1 MKLTARQHQAITQ
14 RGATLLLSASA
25 GSGKTEVLAR
35 RVAALIADPDDP
47 CPANRLLVVTFTR
60 AAAAEL
66 RTRTARM
73 LRGAAQNARD
83 SVLASHLRRQEALL
97 DSADIG
103 TLDAWCGRL
112 VREHFAELG
121 VDPAFSILAPADAAL
136 LRARQRERLID
147 DIRRPQQSD
156 QPDVFAAAQRW
167 TARLPGVNDAWFAE
181 TADRLNRFREQL
193 VNPSEWFAAQRQR
206 YGPGSPP
213 QDARAAA
220 ELAAALQAEC
230 EFQFQQSR
238 TLTAHGTAATVLS
251 AYGAQARD
259 WAAALA
265 EPARLREIAAA
276 IAVFKLEAGEDAL
289 LETVRKRWLEGRLK
303 RRWKPELVE
312 RILAGAAPVADL
324 VQTLLAVEAQLN
336 ASLAEE
342 KARRAAYEFGDVQRL
357 ALDLLGTPDE
367 GQRRT
372 PTPIAETLRTRYR
385 HVLIDEFQDTSAV
398 QVELLR
404 LVSREP
410 PGAAGNAFMVG
421 DVKQSIYGF
430 RRAEPRLFAALRDR
444 FAQDSAAGRVLYL
457 SDNFRSAAPLV
468 AGFNRLFATLLSQE
482 LGGTDFPAEEHLAA
496 AREEPSNPA
505 LDATPRIQ
513 IDVLELSDDNG
524 GDDDDAQPE
533 DASAGLDE
541 RIEREAMLAAAHI
554 QELLNLGPCVP
565 ERSADGTLQLRS
577 AALSDCVILLRAAAG
592 NAPRV
597 ARVLREAGLPALT
610 SGRESLLDEIVV
622 QDVRNVLALLAM
634 RRREIELAAYLR
646 SPLVGLNER
655 DLLALRGADPE
666 GSWADA
672 VFAAAR
678 ERRDALGDRV
688 RAALARLDRWLE
700 AARCESL
707 PELVRRILRES
718 DLLLIAASMPG
729 GAQRVAALRAFE
741 RYVAEFAEAGQ
752 RGVGELVEHLEALQ
766 REDFEPEAPIA
777 TSEQAVRVMTIHQAK
792 GLEFPFVFL
801 LNCGARFNRR
811 TVASDLLCDEQAG
824 LSLRFRDYR
833 GGTELQ
839 TACGPRV
846 RAAVTEREL
855 GEGLRLLYVAATR
868 ARERLYISGHAPPG
882 CWEAM
887 RAAHAPPTDA
897 ALSPAPPVLP
907 LITRLA
913 ANSMLDWVLSGAAA
927 AALDAPT
934 ASGPR
939 LAQVNVRST
948 SEAAAPPAGRLPERI
963 EPTPEGAAAIDDWVQ
978 ATVHCIRASGPD
990 PIEQRRQALPSVL
1003 SVSVLKS
1010 LADADPN
1017 ADVAAVFHPADIV
1030 LQPPRCI
1037 AAAAQPGRIVDPR
1050 VLGAATHRFLE
1061 LAELAAL
1068 ASPAALA
1075 AEIARLR
1082 GGGKL
1087 TAEEA
1092 ECIPLEDVAWFGRLP
1107 LAGRLVSAARSARR
1121 ELAFVCALPAGD
1133 RDHILTRGV
1142 IDCLFDTEVGYVIL
1156 DYKTDRIDSEQS
1168 LAQRTALYQT
1178 QISAYAAAIES
1189 LLARPVCEA
1198 HLVFLT
1204 ARRVAS
1210 FAPPWPALSGLVSQ
1224 LYNPELRSPAE

>member
-1 MKLTARQHQAITQ
+1 MKLTAQQHQAITQ
-14 RGATLLLSASA
+14 RGTTLLLSASA

-35 RVAALIADPDDP
+35 RVAALIADPHDP
-47 CPANRLLVVTFTR
+47 CPVNRLLVVTFTR

-73 LRGAAQNARD
+73 LRAAAQDARD
-83 SVLASHLRRQEALL
+83 PPLAAHLRRQEALL

-121 VDPAFSILAPADAAL
+121 VDPAFAVLAPADAAL

-147 DIRRPQQSD
+147 DIRRPQQSE
-156 QPDVFAAAQRW
+156 QPDLFTAVQRW

-193 VNPSEWFAAQRQR
+193 VNPGAWFAAQRQR
-206 YGPGSPP
+206 YAPGSPA

-220 ELAAALQAEC
+220 ELAAALQTEC
-230 EFQFQQSR
+230 EFQFHQAGL
-238 TLTAHGTAATVLS
+238 LTARGATATGLS

-265 EPARLREIAAA
+265 DAARLREIVSA
-276 IAVFKLEAGEDAL
+276 IAAFKLDAGGDAL
-289 LETVRKRWLEGRLK
+289 LDTVKKRWLDGRLK
-303 RRWKPELVE
+303 RRWKPEHVE
-312 RILAGAAPVADL
+312 RILTGAAPVAEL
-324 VQTLLAVEAQLN
+324 VQTLLEVETRLDTSLAVEKAQ
-336 ASLAEE
+336 
-342 KARRAAYEFGDVQRL
+342 RAAYEFGDIQRL
-357 ALDLLGTPDE
+357 ALDLLGTPGS

-372 PTPIAETLRTRYR
+372 PTPIALALRNRYR

-430 RRAEPRLFAALRDR
+430 RRAEPRLFAALRNR
-444 FAQDSAAGRVLYL
+444 FSQDPTIGRVLYL

-468 AGFNRLFATLLSQE
+468 AGFNRLFAALLSQE
-482 LGGTDFPAEEHLAA
+482 LGGTDFPADEHLAA
-496 AREEPSNPA
+496 ARDELANPA
-505 LDATPRIQ
+505 LDTAPRIR
-513 IDVLELSDDNG
+513 IDVLEQLDD
-524 GDDDDAQPE
+524 GDAEEEAAKTDDA
-533 DASAGLDE
+533 AKGLDD
-541 RIEREAMLAAAHI
+541 RIERETTLAVDHI
-554 QELLNLGPCVP
+554 RELLNLGPCVP
-565 ERSADGTLQLRS
+565 ERTADGRLQLRP
-577 AALSDCVILLRAAAG
+577 AALSDCVVLLRAAAG

-597 ARVLREAGLPALT
+597 ARVLRAAGLPALT
-610 SGRESLLDEIVV
+610 AGREALLDEIVV

-634 RRREIELAAYLR
+634 RRRDIELAAYLR

-655 DLLALRGADPE
+655 ELLALRAADPD
-666 GSWADA
+666 GTWADA
-672 VFAAAR
+672 VFVAAR
-678 ERRDALGDRV
+678 ARRDALGDRV
-688 RAALARLDRWLE
+688 RAALARLDRWLD
-700 AARCESL
+700 ASRCESL
-707 PELVRRILRES
+707 PELIRRILRES
-718 DLLLIAASMPG
+718 DLLLIAAGMPG

-752 RGVGELVEHLEALQ
+752 RGVAELVEQLDELQ
-766 REDFEPEAPIA
+766 REDFEPQAPIA
-777 TSEQAVRVMTIHQAK
+777 ASEQAVRVMTIHQAK

-811 TVASDLLCDEQAG
+811 TLAADLLCDEQAG

-846 RAAVTEREL
+846 RAAVAEREL

-868 ARERLYISGHAPPG
+868 ARERLYICGHAPPG
-882 CWEAM
+882 CWDAL
-887 RAAHAPPTDA
+887 RTAHAPPAGAAPRDA
-897 ALSPAPPVLP
+897 QPALP

-913 ANSMLDWVLSGAAA
+913 ATSMLDWVLGGAAA

-934 ASGPR
+934 DSGAR
-939 LAQVNVRST
+939 LAQVTVRRT
-948 SEAAAPPAGRLPERI
+948 SDAPASPTRRPPEPVEPAPDRS
-963 EPTPEGAAAIDDWVQ
+963 AVDDWVQ
-978 ATVHCIRASGPD
+978 ATVRCVSASGPG
-990 PIEQRRQALPSVL
+990 PSERQRQALPSVL

-1010 LADADPN
+1010 LAAADPE
-1017 ADVAAVFHPADIV
+1017 ADVAAVLHPAEIA
-1030 LQPPRCI
+1030 LAPPRCI
-1037 AAAAQPGRIVDPR
+1037 APAAERGRVVDPR
-1050 VLGAATHRFLE
+1050 ALGTATHRFLE
-1061 LAELAAL
+1061 LADLAAL

-1075 AEIARLR
+1075 DEIARLR
-1082 GGGKL
+1082 DAGKL
-1087 TAEEA
+1087 TAAEA
-1092 ECIPLEDVAWFGRLP
+1092 ECIPLDDVAWFGRQP
-1107 LAGRLVSAARSARR
+1107 LAGRLVAAANTARR
-1121 ELAFVCALPAGD
+1121 ELAFVCALPAGGD
-1133 RDHILTRGV
+1133 DHILTRGV
-1142 IDCLFDTEVGYVIL
+1142 IDCLFDCAAGYVIL
-1156 DYKTDRIDSEQS
+1156 DYKTDRIDSEPT
-1168 LAQRTALYQT
+1168 LAQRTELYQT
-1178 QISAYAAAIES
+1178 QIGAYAAAIES

-1210 FAPPWPALSGLVSQ
+1210 LAPPWPALGGLVSR
-1224 LYNPELRSPAE
+1224 LFNPQPGSPAE